1 MRRRLFRPLAKTAA
15 MAMAMAAGWG
25 APGVAWASGTEAAS
39 AVSSGASA
47 AIPFRTVGDA
57 HAPAPSEWGLAIL
70 VCVVALVVLVA
81 VLKRYGRQLRV
92 SGFGTKEVQ
101 ILEKSPLGPGTHLV
115 VVAYRGRRLLLATG
129 ASHTRCLRD
138 DPLEPA
144 HPASALKDLTS

>member
-1 MRRRLFRPLAKTAA
+1 M
-15 MAMAMAAGWG
+15 
-25 APGVAWASGTEAAS
+25 
-39 AVSSGASA
+39 
-47 AIPFRTVGDA
+47 
-57 HAPAPSEWGLAIL
+57 
-70 VCVVALVVLVA
+70 CVVALVVLVA

-101 ILEKSPLGPGTHLV
+101 ILEKSPLGPGTH
-115 VVAYRGRRLLLATG
+115 RRLLLATG